1 MRRMASDRP
10 PVGPPLEAPRGDRS
24 VRKLPN
30 VALVNAAGGTDG
42 VSYDA
47 RSFGI
52 ALRELGYGLVWYQAI
67 DRGIEPVVQER
78 DRIVPGLGFPLQG
91 VDQGINR
98 LWVFPRRLRTA
109 SEEILLLMDP
119 TLVNVARSHP
129 RRVVRVH
136 DLKPLTRYSD
146 RRASSWMFRYAI
158 PRLRDVHRILVPSN
172 AAAAEL
178 LPYGIRPERIR
189 VVPETHALGSHPE
202 HIARSIERIR
212 ATGTVRVVL
221 VAVDRPHKNLHHLL
235 RMAEASRRASV
246 RGRVEFTILSR
257 LEPETAALV
266 SRLGLPNLTVIPRVP
281 RVADVYEAND
291 VLVHPSLYEGFGRP
305 VIEAMSFGLPVVAS
319 RIPPL
324 TEIVGTSGTLLDPGM
339 IEPWLDAL
347 YQLTDP
353 GRYEIAARRS
363 FERGQDY
370 SPEQFRAAVGRA
382 FADIG

>member
-1 MRRMASDRP
+1 MNASG
-10 PVGPPLEAPRGDRS
+10 VM
-24 VRKLPN
+24 
-30 VALVNAAGGTDG
+30 DG

-47 RSFGI
+47 RSFGV

-78 DRIVPGLGFPLQG
+78 DHIVPGLGFPLQG

-98 LWVFPRRLRTA
+98 LWVFPRRLRSA
-109 SEEILLLMDP
+109 SEEIMFLMDP

-136 DLKPLTRYSD
+136 DLKPLTRYSYH
-146 RRASSWMFRYAI
+146 RTSSWMFRYAI

-172 AAAAEL
+172 AVAAEL
-178 LPYGIRPERIR
+178 LSYGVARERIR

-212 ATGTVRVVL
+212 ATGTVRVLL
-221 VAVDRPHKNLHHLL
+221 VAVDRPHKNLRHLL
-235 RMAEASRRASV
+235 RMAEASRRTSLG
-246 RGRVEFTILSR
+246 GRVEFTLLSR
-257 LEPETAALV
+257 LEPDTAALV

-281 RVADVYEAND
+281 DVADLYEAND

-305 VIEAMSFGLPVVAS
+305 VIEAMSFGLPVIAS

-324 TEIVGTSGTLLDPGM
+324 TEIVGTSGALLDPRAL
-339 IEPWLDAL
+339 EPWLDAL

-370 SPEQFRAAVGRA
+370 SPERFREAVGRA
-382 FADIG
+382 FADIR